1 MVRDFTVA
9 TKIKLYK
16 YIEEDRKKNESRIL
30 GGIVDELADLFHYS
44 DLNIQDYVYY
54 LDSYH
59 KKLIDKTDMSEQ
71 QITRL
76 FMDVETVDS
85 ETAGKLDAL
94 KEQLK
99 AYEEALRSLNSV
111 ITTDKSASPKD
122 NILLSNALFNRK
134 IGAVDKSIQNYYD
147 KRYKKVGSDGSVEYN
162 WEEIARTLDK
172 DAGDITDMEYNVLA
186 GYFAEMNDEDASRFL
201 QLLAEPKK
209 DLKYEYDLSK
219 VSVWEYDTEKIVKL
233 QFYLG
238 FAATLLDPYG
248 DYRMGMMESFS
259 KDEQDK
265 IGDLWNKLHSQLV
278 QKVAI
283 LDLCNTFTETAF
295 SKDETL
301 KMLNK
306 TYEHSDIT
314 GEPNADGPAISI
326 MTNTDKSVS
335 VKICNSRRDFYIGA
349 SGNGIVDD
357 YQNVNTITLSFP
369 ASTGIPGRINDGIYE
384 HMVNVFS
391 LGSSYETKEALYG
404 VTVGTAEI
412 ARDKILE
419 KAFEEAFGIGS
430 EVLIPFIMIPA
441 DVIISIDKEKRES
454 EERLSELEI
463 NHDNMSSALFI
474 DTFGMKGV
482 IATDENSN
490 TVLYCYPTGTTERRL
505 KALNEALE
513 KKGLSGKLK
522 FEYPITLDSL
532 QRDSKLINEIIK
544 DKTVL
549 SDYERKTIFNID

>member
-1 MVRDFTVA
+1 MVRDFTND
-9 TKIKLYK
+9 TKIKLYN
-16 YIEEDRKKNESRIL
+16 YIEEDRMKNDSRVL
-30 GGIVDELADLFHYS
+30 GGIVDFFADLINYP
-44 DLNIQDYVYY
+44 DLNIKNYVDD

-59 KKLIDKTDMSEQ
+59 KKLIDKTDMSKQ
-71 QITRL
+71 QIIRL
-76 FMDVETVDS
+76 FKDVETVDS

-122 NILLSNALFNRK
+122 NILFSNALFNRK

-162 WEEIARTLDK
+162 WEEIVRTLDK

-201 QLLAEPKK
+201 QLLAEPVRDPGSYY
-209 DLKYEYDLSK
+209 DLKE

-238 FAATLLDPYG
+238 LAATLLDPYG

-301 KMLNK
+301 KML
-306 TYEHSDIT
+306 
-314 GEPNADGPAISI
+314 
-326 MTNTDKSVS
+326 
-335 VKICNSRRDFYIGA
+335 SR
-349 SGNGIVDD
+349 
-357 YQNVNTITLSFP
+357 
-369 ASTGIPGRINDGIYE
+369 
-384 HMVNVFS
+384 
-391 LGSSYETKEALYG
+391 
-404 VTVGTAEI
+404 
-412 ARDKILE
+412 
-419 KAFEEAFGIGS
+419 
-430 EVLIPFIMIPA
+430 
-441 DVIISIDKEKRES
+441 
-454 EERLSELEI
+454 
-463 NHDNMSSALFI
+463 
-474 DTFGMKGV
+474 
-482 IATDENSN
+482 
-490 TVLYCYPTGTTERRL
+490 
-505 KALNEALE
+505 
-513 KKGLSGKLK
+513 
-522 FEYPITLDSL
+522 
-532 QRDSKLINEIIK
+532 
-544 DKTVL
+544 
-549 SDYERKTIFNID
+549 